1 MEAKIEVET
10 LNKVLDYLS
19 TRPYREVYNL
29 IKLTQQA
36 VVITEPESDT
46 INHEQSNTDGT
57 V

>member
-1 MEAKIEVET
+1 MKAKIEVET

-19 TRPYREVYNL
+19 QHPYKEVYKL
-29 IKLTQQA
+29 IELTQQA
-36 VVITEPESDT
+36 IVITEPEADT

>member
-19 TRPYREVYNL
+19 QKPYREVHEL